1 MRLLELFSGTGSI
14 GRAFEARG
22 WEVISLDILPGATI
36 TSNILDWEYEKYP
49 RDHFNF
55 IWASP
60 PCTEYSI
67 ARTRARRPRDFEGAD
82 AIVRRS
88 LEIIEFFKPALWLI
102 ENPQTGYLK
111 TRPVIQGIPW
121 RDVTY
126 CKYGFPY
133 KKRTRLW
140 GWFPFELRPV
150 CKKGDYCPYV
160 VDDKHCV
167 RLQDFCS
174 LRDRY
179 RVPPQLCDDIAFVAD
194 LWCKWTPSSSP
205 S

>member
-1 MRLLELFSGTGSI
+1 M
-14 GRAFEARG
+14 
-22 WEVISLDILPGATI
+22 
-36 TSNILDWEYEKYP
+36 
-49 RDHFNF
+49 
-55 IWASP
+55 
-60 PCTEYSI
+60 
-67 ARTRARRPRDFEGAD
+67 
-82 AIVRRS
+82 RRS
-88 LEIIEFFKPALWLI
+88 LEIIELFKPALWLI

-179 RVPPQLCDDIAFVAD
+179 RVPPQLCDEIALLADVWLSQMDPFLVAVAI
-194 LWCKWTPSSSP
+194 LLIIVMNRRPIRLSLNQ
-205 S
+205 